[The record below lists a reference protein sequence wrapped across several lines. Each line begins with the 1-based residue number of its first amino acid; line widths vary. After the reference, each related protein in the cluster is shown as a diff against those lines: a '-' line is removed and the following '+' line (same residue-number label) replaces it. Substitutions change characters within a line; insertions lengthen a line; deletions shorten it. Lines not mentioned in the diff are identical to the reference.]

1 MPLVKVWGR
10 PTSTNTQRVLW
21 TLTEAHIPYELTL
34 ASATTGATGY
44 LWQGH
49 APYGV
54 VGSDAYRAM
63 NPNGTIPTIE
73 DDGFVLWESNAIVAW
88 LARRYAPRL
97 YDESEAVFARALQW
111 MIWTNHGLD
120 PAMHTLVMQLERL
133 PMGERCAST
142 VEAARHEVIR
152 KLELIEAHLARSGW
166 FAGHDFSI
174 GDIPPG
180 ISIQRFFHFGLERP
194 TLPHIEAWMARLAER
209 EGFRRHVA
217 PREKHLR

>member
-1 MPLVKVWGR
+1 MLRIWGR

-21 TLTEAHIPYELTL
+21 TLVEAQVPYELTL

-44 LWQGH
+44 VWRGH

-54 VGSDAYRAM
+54 VDTEAYRAM
-63 NPNGTIPTIE
+63 NPNGTIPTID

-88 LARRYAPRL
+88 LARRYAPALL
-97 YDESEAVFARALQW
+97 YGGSEETFARALQW
-111 MIWTNHGLD
+111 MIWTNTSLD
-120 PAMHTLVMQLERL
+120 PAIHTLIMHLERL
-133 PMGERCAST
+133 PAEQRSIST
-142 VEAARHEVIR
+142 VDAARQDTVR
-152 KLELIEAHLARSGW
+152 QLELVEAHLARSHW
-166 FAGHDFSI
+166 VAGDAFSI

-180 ISIQRFFHFGLERP
+180 ISIQRFFHFGLKRP
-194 TLPHIEAWMARLAER
+194 PLPRVEDWMARLGER